1 MTMSNLNPAGL
12 VTYRSEVLPEWVDY
26 NGHLR
31 DGFYLVLFSYGVD
44 GFMDQIGLNAA
55 GRKKLGHSLFT
66 LEAHLN
72 FLHEVKLGTRLEVR
86 TQVLGID
93 AKRVHLGLG
102 LYEEGQDKLLSFC
115 EQMQLNVDMAGPT
128 ATPFAPSVAALLQP
142 LALVHAGL
150 EKPKFAGRV
159 IALPQSKVAH

>member
-1 MTMSNLNPAGL
+1 
-12 VTYRSEVLPEWVDY
+12 
-26 NGHLR
+26 
-31 DGFYLVLFSYGVD
+31 
-44 GFMDQIGLNAA
+44 
-55 GRKKLGHSLFT
+55 LFT

-72 FLHEVKLGTRLEVR
+72 FLHEVKLGTRVEVR

-142 LALVHAGL
+142 LALAHAGL

-159 IALPQSKVAH
+159 IALPQPKVAR

>member
-1 MTMSNLNPAGL
+1 MSNLHPAGL

-44 GFMDQIGLNAA
+44 GFMDQIGLDAA
-55 GRKKLGHSLFT
+55 GRKALGHSLFT

-72 FLHEVKLGTRLEVR
+72 FLHEVKLGTSVEVR
-86 TQVLGID
+86 TQVLGVD
-93 AKRVHLGLG
+93 GKRVHLGLG

-142 LALVHAGL
+142 IALAHAGI

-159 IALPQSKVAH
+159 IALPQPKVVQ

>member
-1 MTMSNLNPAGL
+1 M
-12 VTYRSEVLPEWVDY
+12 TYRSEVLPEWVDY

-44 GFMDQIGLNAA
+44 GFMDQIGLDAA
-55 GRKKLGHSLFT
+55 GRKSLGHSLFT

-72 FLHEVKLGTRLEVR
+72 FLHEVKLGSRLEVR

-102 LYEEGQDKLLSFC
+102 LYQEDQDKLLSFC

>member
-1 MTMSNLNPAGL
+1 MSNLNPAGL

-31 DGFYLVLFSYGVD
+31 DGFYLVVFSYGVD
-44 GFMDQIGLNAA
+44 GFMDQIGLDAA
-55 GRKKLGHSLFT
+55 GRKTLGHSLFT

-72 FLHEVKLGTRLEVR
+72 FLHEVKLGSRLEVR
-86 TQVLGID
+86 TQVLGLD
-93 AKRVHLGLG
+93 GKRVHLGLG
-102 LYEEGQDKLLSFC
+102 LYVEGQDKLLSFC

-159 IALPQSKVAH
+159 IALPQPKVAR

>member
-1 MTMSNLNPAGL
+1 MSNPNTSGL
-12 VTYRSEVLPEWVDY
+12 VTYRAEVVTEWVDY

-44 GFMDQIGLNAA
+44 GFMDQIGLDAA
-55 GRKKLGHSLFT
+55 GRKALGHSLFT

-72 FLHEVKLGTRLEVR
+72 FLHEVKLGSRVEVR
-86 TQVLGID
+86 TQVLGFD

-102 LYEEGQDKLLSFC
+102 LYLEGQDKLLSFC

-128 ATPFAPSVAALLQP
+128 ATPFAPSVANLLQAMA
-142 LALVHAGL
+142 LAHASL
-150 EKPKFAGRV
+150 EKPKFAGRA
-159 IALPQSKVAH
+159 IALPAPKAKQ

>member
-1 MTMSNLNPAGL
+1 MSNSNPAGL
-12 VTYRSEVLPEWVDY
+12 VTYRSEVLPDWVDY

-44 GFMDQIGLNAA
+44 GFMDQIGLDAA
-55 GRKKLGHSLFT
+55 GRKALGHSLFT

-72 FLHEVKLGTRLEVR
+72 FLHEVKLGTRVEVR

-102 LYEEGQDKLLSFC
+102 LYEDGHDKLLSFC

-142 LALVHAGL
+142 LALAHAGL

-159 IALPQSKVAH
+159 IALPQPKVAR

>member
-1 MTMSNLNPAGL
+1 MSNLNPAGL

-44 GFMDQIGLNAA
+44 GFMDQIGLDAA
-55 GRKKLGHSLFT
+55 GRKALGHSLFT

-72 FLHEVKLGTRLEVR
+72 FLHEVKLGSRLEVR

-102 LYEEGQDKLLSFC
+102 LYQEGQDKLLSFC
-115 EQMQLNVDMAGPT
+115 EQMQLNVDMAGPI
-128 ATPFAPSVAALLQP
+128 ATPFAPSVAELLQP
-142 LALVHAGL
+142 LALAHAGL

>member
-1 MTMSNLNPAGL
+1 
-12 VTYRSEVLPEWVDY
+12 LPEWVDY

-44 GFMDQIGLNAA
+44 GFMDQIGLDAA
-55 GRKKLGHSLFT
+55 GRKSLGHSLFT

-72 FLHEVKLGTRLEVR
+72 FLHEVKLGSRLEVR

-102 LYEEGQDKLLSFC
+102 LYQEDQDKLLSFC

>member
-1 MTMSNLNPAGL
+1 MKMSNLNPAGL
-12 VTYRSEVLPEWVDY
+12 VTSRSEVLPEWVDY

-44 GFMDQIGLNAA
+44 GFMDQIGLDAA
-55 GRKKLGHSLFT
+55 GRKALGHSLFT

-72 FLHEVKLGTRLEVR
+72 FLHEVKLGTRVEVR

-142 LALVHAGL
+142 LALAHAGF

-159 IALPQSKVAH
+159 IALPQPKVAR

>member
-1 MTMSNLNPAGL
+1 MSNLNPAGL

-31 DGFYLVLFSYGVD
+31 DGFYLVVFSYGVD
-44 GFMDQIGLNAA
+44 GFMDQIGLDAA
-55 GRKKLGHSLFT
+55 GRKTLGHSLFT

-72 FLHEVKLGTRLEVR
+72 FLHEVKLGSRLEVR
-86 TQVLGID
+86 TQVLGLD
-93 AKRVHLGLG
+93 GKRVHLGLG
-102 LYEEGQDKLLSFC
+102 LYVEGQDKLLSFC

-142 LALVHAGL
+142 LALAHAGDNPEL
-150 EKPKFAGRV
+150 LPFIEFFEKSTESIIR
-159 IALPQSKVAH
+159 